1 MPTVVV
7 DVISEVFDRMVRGS
21 SWVYDDDAWKSVCN
35 GTPAPTALREVVM
48 KRKTEG
54 WKFVLMYL
62 KREDRI
68 QLLQL

>member
-1 MPTVVV
+1 
-7 DVISEVFDRMVRGS
+7 
-21 SWVYDDDAWKSVCN
+21 
-35 GTPAPTALREVVM
+35 M